1 VTDRRTRL
9 RDWAMPDR
17 SVHRV
22 GALLATALL
31 LGSTL
36 SVIHYVVRV
45 TGDLTAWLVVVAV
58 VIVAA
63 TVAARVIP
71 VRVAVV
77 MAAILMVA
85 TMTWYIRQLESSPPL
100 VLLALSTLELLQ
112 GRSLLELNK
121 AITWAL
127 AVTPAPAFLTW
138 YLAVRRRYVAT
149 AVVGAASLTF
159 FILTGDAS
167 LSITLLGVIGGAGLL
182 AFGDFERRDAPLAA
196 AEYAAIALAIMIVVP
211 FSVTVVP
218 AAGGQNIPLYGDDRA
233 NETAGTT
240 LEGAVVGADRQLQ
253 IQGSISLSPSVR
265 YTVRS
270 NRRLPATVATYQR
283 YTGQGWISTGEPRSL
298 AAAPGRL
305 REPPGES
312 RTVSQTFVTESASRT
327 IPTVWRPVDLE
338 GLDPG
343 TVTVTQAG
351 TVEASQGL
359 ATGTGFTVTS
369 ERPIQRAGILRRVPA
384 RAPGA
389 AQARYTQL
397 PDDTPDR
404 VAERTERITA
414 AAENDYERALVI
426 ERWLESNRAY
436 SLNVTRPDDH
446 VADAFLFEMNQGY
459 CVYYATTMITMLRT
473 QDIPARFVTG
483 YAPGQ
488 SVGDDEYVLRG
499 YNSHAWVQVYF
510 EDVGWVNFDPT
521 PASERTATERDR
533 LDDARSEGDASADTD
548 ESENESIDTPTPVTP
563 TISNAT
569 GEFATPTET
578 AAAPSLAVTPADG
591 SSISLPEVPSRDRLA
606 LLGIV
611 FVGLVAGVRR
621 TGLAAGLYRQLWLR
635 RQIRRDPETDVIQAF
650 KRVMYLLERR
660 HRPRRD
666 GETVRQY
673 LDAVDAGPQVRTVAR
688 LRERAVY
695 GPGVDEAAADRA
707 VDLADGLV
715 SRFRRLRRQRYM
727 GRK

>member
-1 VTDRRTRL
+1 VTDRRPRW
-9 RDWAMPDR
+9 RDRVTPDR
-17 SVHRV
+17 SIHRV
-22 GALLATALL
+22 GALLASALL

-36 SVIHYVVRV
+36 SVIHYVIRV
-45 TGDLTAWLVVVAV
+45 TGDVTAWLVIVAV
-58 VIVAA
+58 VVVAA
-63 TVAARVIP
+63 TVAARVVP

-77 MAAILMVA
+77 LAAVLMVV
-85 TMTWYIRQLESSPPL
+85 TMTWYVRQLESSPPL
-100 VLLALSTLELLQ
+100 LALALSTLELLQ

-138 YLAVRRRYVAT
+138 YLAVRRWYVST
-149 AVVGAASLTF
+149 AVVGGVSLTF

-167 LSITLLGVIGGAGLL
+167 TSITLLGVIGGAGLL
-182 AFGDFERRDAPLAA
+182 AFGDFERRGAPLAA

-218 AAGGQNIPLYGDDRA
+218 AAGAQDIPLYGQDVE
-233 NETAGTT
+233 NESAGQTI
-240 LEGAVVGADRQLQ
+240 ESAVVGADRQLQ
-253 IQGSISLSPSVR
+253 IQGSISLSPAVR

-270 NRRLPATVATYQR
+270 DRRLPAAVATYQR
-283 YTGQGWISTGEPRSL
+283 YTGQGWISTGESRSL
-298 AAAPGRL
+298 AAASGRL
-305 REPPGES
+305 RAPPGDS

-327 IPTVWRPVDLE
+327 IPTVWRPVDLD
-338 GLDPG
+338 GLDPS

-359 ATGTGFTVTS
+359 SSGTAFTVTS
-369 ERPIQRAGILRRVPA
+369 ERPIQRAGVLRSVPA

-404 VAERTERITA
+404 VGERTDRITA
-414 AAENDYERALVI
+414 AAETDYERALVT

-459 CVYYATTMITMLRT
+459 CVYYATTMVTMLRT

-510 EDVGWVNFDPT
+510 QGIGWVNFDPT
-521 PASERTATERDR
+521 PASERSATERDR
-533 LDDARSEGDASADTD
+533 LSEARTDGDPSADTD
-548 ESENESIDTPTPVTP
+548 ESENESVETPTPVTP
-563 TISNAT
+563 TVANAT
-569 GEFATPTET
+569 GEFATPTER
-578 AAAPSLAVTPADG
+578 AAAPNLGRTPDG
-591 SSISLPEVPSRDRLA
+591 GAPISVPELPGRDTLA

-621 TGLAAGLYRQLWLR
+621 TGLAAGLYRQVWLR
-635 RQIRRDPETDVIQAF
+635 RQVRRDPQTDVEQAF
-650 KRVMYLLERR
+650 ERVMYLLERR

-673 LDAVDAGPQVRTVAR
+673 LDAIDAGPQSRAVAS

-695 GPGVDEAAADRA
+695 GPGVDEADADRA
-707 VDLADGLV
+707 VDFADDLV
-715 SRFRRLRRQRYM
+715 ARYRRMRRQRFT
-727 GRK
+727 GRV